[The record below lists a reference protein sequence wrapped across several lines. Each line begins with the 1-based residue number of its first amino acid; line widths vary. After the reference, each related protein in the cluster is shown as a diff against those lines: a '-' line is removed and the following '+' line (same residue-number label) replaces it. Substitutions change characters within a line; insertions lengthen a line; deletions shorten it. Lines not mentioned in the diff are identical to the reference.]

1 MVSCFFFF
9 SLKCSTTEMLTVELT
24 IRSMAAML
32 SVDTSNA
39 VSKLTAVSSA
49 GCSVSVWMMIMMGES
64 GKGHV

>member
-1 MVSCFFFF
+1 
-9 SLKCSTTEMLTVELT
+9 MLTVELT